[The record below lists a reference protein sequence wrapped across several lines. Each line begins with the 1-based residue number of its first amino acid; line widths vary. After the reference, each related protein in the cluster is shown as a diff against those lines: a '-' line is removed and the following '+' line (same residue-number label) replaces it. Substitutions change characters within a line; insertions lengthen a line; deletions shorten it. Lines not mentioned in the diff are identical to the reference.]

1 MTVPTPRRHAPAPWS
16 ERASN
21 WLALLALLALGIVW
35 PGAEAA
41 RLPRSAHTPACA
53 APLAQV
59 ARRDVVETATP

>member
-41 RLPRSAHTPACA
+41 RLPPR
-53 APLAQV
+53 AQV
-59 ARRDVVETATP
+59 ALQDVVVPGTP